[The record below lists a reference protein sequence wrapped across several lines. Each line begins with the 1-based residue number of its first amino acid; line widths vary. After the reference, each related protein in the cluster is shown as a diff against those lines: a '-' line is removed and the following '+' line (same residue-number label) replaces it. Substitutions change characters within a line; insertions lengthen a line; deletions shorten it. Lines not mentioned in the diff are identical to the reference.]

1 MNPIENRRVST
12 LVEIINDNFGIEL
25 KWCEVRKLAYYVSC
39 FGDKADK
46 ERSSEKNYAS
56 FVPQIDALLIFMKDV
71 FGFNYRGL
79 GGKEYV
85 GKYHGHMLN
94 ARGMDLLRTE
104 PFKEYCRRHIDE
116 WRAEEE
122 MI

>member
-1 MNPIENRRVST
+1 RQVSA
-12 LVEIINDNFGIEL
+12 LVEVIKGDFGIEL
-25 KWCEVRKLAYYVSC
+25 KGHGVRKLAYYVSC

-71 FGFNYRGL
+71 FGFNYREL

-85 GKYHGHMLN
+85 GKYRGHILN
-94 ARGMDLLRTE
+94 ARGMNLLRTE